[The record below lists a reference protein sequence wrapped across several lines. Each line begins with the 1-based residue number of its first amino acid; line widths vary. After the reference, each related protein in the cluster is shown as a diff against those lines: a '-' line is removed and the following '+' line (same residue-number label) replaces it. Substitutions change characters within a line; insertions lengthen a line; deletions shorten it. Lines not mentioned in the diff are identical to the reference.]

1 MLPEPY
7 ILFRD
12 ELTALDPDRY
22 PAWYWDRQ
30 IYIGFWKV
38 WGNAKSVIVAELKSY
53 PSGIFD
59 LHGIGAAGDLAGI
72 VDLIPLAEEWG
83 REAGAVRAVIEGHPA
98 WVKLLPGYHAH
109 QVAVRKEL

>member
-12 ELTALDPDRY
+12 ELTGLDPYRY

-30 IYIGFWKV
+30 VYVGFWKV
-38 WGNAKSVIVAELKSY
+38 WGNAKSVIVAELKHY
-53 PSGIFD
+53 PSGIFE
-59 LHGIGAAGDLAGI
+59 LHGVAAAGDLAGI

-83 REAGAVRAVIEGHPA
+83 REAGAVRAVIESREGWA
-98 WVKLLPGYHAH
+98 RMLPEYQVH
-109 QVAVRKEL
+109 QVSVRKEL